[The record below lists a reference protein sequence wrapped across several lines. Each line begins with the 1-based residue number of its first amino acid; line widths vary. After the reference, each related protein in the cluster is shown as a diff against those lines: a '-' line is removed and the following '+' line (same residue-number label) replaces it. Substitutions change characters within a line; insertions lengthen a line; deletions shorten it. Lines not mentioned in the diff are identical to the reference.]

1 MTATPAALRGDRDGG
16 RARTPRRR
24 TVVAALGALV
34 GVGMA
39 TGACSVPPGR
49 KSVPTADPAPGM
61 PIASS
66 RRAQLMQVLAH
77 PDDDLYFMNPDT
89 QQMLDAGVPLVCV
102 YVTAGEHN
110 GLNRIPGHKGETV
123 ADRPAYSSA
132 RHQGLRQAYATLLGL
147 HQFTAWSKGVVSLR
161 GDRLAEINTLTNG
174 ARRVELVFLNLPM
187 RTARRHSALPSLW
200 KDRGMIVQTVMA
212 KDSPL
217 RKAVPYDYEGL
228 IDVLVGLMEQYRPT
242 VIQTLDPDPDMQHS
256 DEATRKKDSEQRGY
270 SDHADHTAT
279 ACFSWAAMVRWV
291 RDATANGGEV
301 PGFVATAFRG
311 YYNRHWPKNLPGEV
325 LKEKA
330 SHLVPYGGDPSWQ
343 CGNASGCGD
352 YAVGGVRPLRNKK
365 GWVRSTHHRYPGP
378 RPVAVAEAD
387 GRLTAY
393 GVLGLRAVR
402 WRETKAGSGTW
413 ESPADLGGGPLAPAL
428 GRAALRDG
436 RQLLFGLRIS
446 AIGGRG
452 AENHREVVLLEQG
465 KAGGDFLPWK
475 GLGNPEHTEDR
486 GRRIGVPVAVTGG
499 DGRVH
504 LFVRNADKG
513 VSSRV
518 RNADGTWERWH
529 DLGGADIQDGLS
541 AVVDG
546 QGRVH
551 LFAAGRETVHHWT
564 QDAPE
569 DEVVFHEREGEPLPV
584 PGDGVTALA
593 LPGGGV
599 EAYYRQPAS
608 GRLIAVRADGAEPV
622 VRTVAKADGYG
633 PVAVGLDAAGKPILL
648 GRDLKGRI
656 QIQGAPQRAGA
667 VGFPELVV
675 QRGAASAIGMGYAAQ
690 PWLLH
695 PTGKPLPVAAS

>member
-1 MTATPAALRGDRDGG
+1 
-16 RARTPRRR
+16 
-24 TVVAALGALV
+24 
-34 GVGMA
+34 MA

-66 RRAQLMQVLAH
+66 RRAQLMQILAH

-174 ARRVELVFLNLPM
+174 VRRVELVFLNLPM
-187 RTARRHSALPSLW
+187 RTARRRAALPSLW
-200 KDRGMIVQTVMA
+200 HDRGIGVQTVVA

-217 RKAVPYDYEGL
+217 RKTVPYDYEGL

-242 VIQTLDPDPDMQHS
+242 VVQTLDPDPDIQHS
-256 DEATRKKDSEQRGY
+256 DEPTRKKDSEQRGY

-301 PGFVATAFRG
+301 PGFVATSFRG

-343 CGNASGCGD
+343 CGNSSGCGD

-365 GWVRSTHHRYPGP
+365 GWVRSTHHRYPGA
-378 RPVAVAEAD
+378 RPIAVAEGN

-413 ESPADLGGGPLAPAL
+413 ENPADLGGGPLAPVL
-428 GRAALRDG
+428 GHAALRDG

-452 AENHREVVLLEQG
+452 SENHREVVLLEQR
-465 KAGGDFLPWK
+465 ATGGDFLPWK
-475 GLGNPEHTEDR
+475 GLGNPEHTDDR

-518 RNADGTWERWH
+518 RNADGTWARWH

-546 QGRVH
+546 EGRVH

-569 DEVVFHEREGEPLPV
+569 EDVTFREREGEPLPV

-593 LPGGGV
+593 LADGGV

-608 GRLIAVRADGAEPV
+608 GRLVAVRADGDEPAVRV
-622 VRTVAKADGYG
+622 VDKADGYG
-633 PVAVGLDAAGKPILL
+633 PVAVGLAAGKPFLL
-648 GRDLKGRI
+648 GRDLKGRV
-656 QIQGAPQRAGA
+656 QVQGAPQRVEA

-675 QRGAASAIGMGYAAQ
+675 SGGTVAAVGMGYAAQ
-690 PWLLH
+690 PWLLRPH
-695 PTGKPLPVAAS
+695 AKPLPVAAG